1 MYAIYWLII
10 FLVLLLIEIFTL
22 GLTTIWFAIGAVA
35 AIIAALAGA
44 EVIVQ
49 VMLFIIVSFIT
60 LVLTRPIA
68 VKYLRKN
75 TLKTNVD
82 ELIGKTAVITKPI
95 IDENNIGEA
104 KIEGEIW
111 LAKSADGEMI
121 KEGESVKVVEVN
133 GVKLI
138 VKKSI

>member
-1 MYAIYWLII
+1 MEAIYWLII

-95 IDENNIGEA
+95 IDENNIGEV

-111 LAKSADGEMI
+111 LAKSVDGKMI
-121 KEGESVKVVEVN
+121 KEGEIVKVVEVN

>member
-1 MYAIYWLII
+1 MEAIYWLII

-82 ELIGKTAVITKPI
+82 ELIGKTAETTKPI

-111 LAKSADGEMI
+111 LAKSVDGKMI
-121 KEGESVKVVEVN
+121 KEGEIVKVVEVN

>member
-1 MYAIYWLII
+1 MEAIYWLII
-10 FLVLLLIEIFTL
+10 FLVLLVIEIFTL

-111 LAKSADGEMI
+111 LAKSADGKMI
-121 KEGESVKVVEVN
+121 KEGEIVKVVEVN

>member
-1 MYAIYWLII
+1 
-10 FLVLLLIEIFTL
+10 
-22 GLTTIWFAIGAVA
+22 
-35 AIIAALAGA
+35 
-44 EVIVQ
+44 
-49 VMLFIIVSFIT
+49 MLFIIVSFIT

-111 LAKSADGEMI
+111 LAKSVDGKMI
-121 KEGESVKVVEVN
+121 KEGEIVKVVEVN

>member
-1 MYAIYWLII
+1 MEAIYWLII
-10 FLVLLLIEIFTL
+10 FLVLLVIEIFTL

-49 VMLFIIVSFIT
+49 VMLFVFVSFIT

-68 VKYLRKN
+68 VKYLGKN

-82 ELIGKTAVITKPI
+82 ELVGKTAVVTMPI
-95 IDENNIGEA
+95 IDENNIG
-104 KIEGEIW
+104 
-111 LAKSADGEMI
+111 
-121 KEGESVKVVEVN
+121 
-133 GVKLI
+133 
-138 VKKSI
+138 

>member
-49 VMLFIIVSFIT
+49 VMLFIVVSFIT

-104 KIEGEIW
+104 KIEEEIW
-111 LAKSADGEMI
+111 LAKSVDGKMI
-121 KEGESVKVVEVN
+121 KEGEIVKVVEVN

>member
-1 MYAIYWLII
+1 MEAIYWLII
-10 FLVLLLIEIFTL
+10 FLVLLVIEIFTL

-95 IDENNIGEA
+95 IDENNIC
-104 KIEGEIW
+104 
-111 LAKSADGEMI
+111 LLYTSPSPRDTR
-121 KEGESVKVVEVN
+121 
-133 GVKLI
+133 
-138 VKKSI
+138 